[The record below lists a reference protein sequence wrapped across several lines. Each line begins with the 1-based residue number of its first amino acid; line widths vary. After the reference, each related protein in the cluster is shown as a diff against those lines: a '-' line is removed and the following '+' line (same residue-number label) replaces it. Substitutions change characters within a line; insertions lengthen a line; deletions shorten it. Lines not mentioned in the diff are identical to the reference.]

1 MILSYQLQSVLQLS
15 VLSRVHFS
23 DLPPLA
29 MQTSTSPSDLSFLP
43 VCVSASDVIAGK
55 PEPEKRRIRSEPL
68 DKRPTCLELQ
78 RPWSKQTMLDHAE
91 ALAEASHAAHDAT
104 HAARAVVSKAG
115 GDTRNLHSL
124 PNLCESPGETTAR
137 RLPSRSLSASQ
148 SMNSAPSPAS
158 VHSTTFE
165 FLLSGGG
172 APQQQQQQ
180 QQQKQ
185 CSSLA
190 DAAARSSQ
198 TVMAAR
204 ASMATKAHSTP
215 LIA

>member
-1 MILSYQLQSVLQLS
+1 
-15 VLSRVHFS
+15 
-23 DLPPLA
+23 
-29 MQTSTSPSDLSFLP
+29 MQTSTSSSDLSFLP
-43 VCVSASDVIAGK
+43 VCVTSAIDVIAGK
-55 PEPEKRRIRSEPL
+55 PEPEKRRIRSKPL

-91 ALAEASHAAHDAT
+91 ALAEASQAAHDAT

-124 PNLCESPGETTAR
+124 PNPCESPGETTAR
-137 RLPSRSLSASQ
+137 RLPSRSLSASH
-148 SMNSAPSPAS
+148 SMDSAPSPAS
-158 VHSTTFE
+158 VHSTTLE

-180 QQQKQ
+180 QQQQKQ

-190 DAAARSSQ
+190 NAAARSSQ

-204 ASMATKAHSTP
+204 ASMATKP
-215 LIA
+215 IPRR